1 MNDHLGNPNEIRST
15 QKSSVT
21 WTDSHTDPP
30 SFPQTNAVHWAKV
43 ALFFLR
49 NRVHSRCIKAQ
60 IARSESAPSALLD
73 FSRSP
78 IFFVGGAARLSY
90 LPMMDD
96 SSIERK
102 HGKRFLGMTSVFPI
116 QRERWRIENGRNTFR
131 QFHTDPDDYRLP
143 NFENPRTRPIFQ
155 RWSLFL
161 PFFLFFFPSLLLR
174 IADGRKEGL
183 PLLCRE
189 E

>member
-1 MNDHLGNPNEIRST
+1 MPSIE
-15 QKSSVT
+15 QKF
-21 WTDSHTDPP
+21 HT
-30 SFPQTNAVHWAKV
+30 SFY
-43 ALFFLR
+43 R
-49 NRVHSRCIKAQ
+49 NRVHSRCCIKAQ

-96 SSIERK
+96 DSSTER
-102 HGKRFLGMTSVFPI
+102 KRFLGMTSVFPI

-143 NFENPRTRPIFQ
+143 NFENWTRPIFQ
-155 RWSLFL
+155 GWSLFF
-161 PFFLFFFPSLLLR
+161 PFFLFLPLLFFSSFFPLLLR
-174 IADGRKEGL
+174 IADGQKEGL
-183 PLLCRE
+183 SAEKNKSCRV
-189 E
+189 